1 MLFCKNWGYRC
12 WGHRDRLRYT
22 LDASFQCERNRF
34 VSVWKIWCDGSCG
47 PTNPGPCAW
56 GAVIESPDGERM
68 EHCGFIQKRGTNN
81 IAELTAAIESLRKI
95 PEGAEVILC
104 SDSQYTLKGLG
115 EWLPGWIRKGWKT
128 ASGSPVLN
136 QELWKLLHQEYL
148 TRKVKLEWVRGHNGH
163 PENETADQL
172 ANRGLTLG

>member
-1 MLFCKNWGYRC
+1 
-12 WGHRDRLRYT
+12 
-22 LDASFQCERNRF
+22 
-34 VSVWKIWCDGSCG
+34 
-47 PTNPGPCAW
+47 
-56 GAVIESPDGERM
+56 VIESPDGERT

-81 IAELTAAIESLRKI
+81 IAELTAAIESLRRI

-136 QELWKLLHQEYL
+136 QDLWKLLHREYL
-148 TRKVKLEWVRGHNGH
+148 ARKVRLEWVRGHNGH

>member
-1 MLFCKNWGYRC
+1 
-12 WGHRDRLRYT
+12 LR
-22 LDASFQCERNRF
+22 R
-34 VSVWKIWCDGSCG
+34 
-47 PTNPGPCAW
+47 
-56 GAVIESPDGERM
+56 
-68 EHCGFIQKRGTNN
+68 
-81 IAELTAAIESLRKI
+81 I

-136 QELWKLLHQEYL
+136 QELWQRLHQEYL
-148 TRKVKLEWVRGHNGH
+148 ARKVQLEWVRGHNGH

-172 ANRGLTLG
+172 ANRGLSLG

>member
-1 MLFCKNWGYRC
+1 M
-12 WGHRDRLRYT
+12 T
-22 LDASFQCERNRF
+22 
-34 VSVWKIWCDGSCG
+34 VWKIWCDGSCG

-56 GAVIESPDGERM
+56 GAVIESPDGERT

-81 IAELTAAIESLRKI
+81 IAELTAAIESLRRI

-136 QELWKLLHQEYL
+136 QEHWKLLHQEYL
-148 TRKVKLEWVRGHNGH
+148 TRKVRLEWVRGHNGH